1 MFQKNVGLFTTYSY
15 WRRITRP
22 HTHTHTHILFKTQ
35 TLHGAYE
42 GHNSCAEMGL
52 GFRVKGILINLRV
65 SYHVTHCISST
76 HVPMTSFEVAF
87 SCAEFTIYY
96 PCNNTRYWHP
106 IIYYYLLFIHLLSW
120 CTQLLSRL
128 QLHHSFCF
136 FCTMCP
142 VKWMNCSYL

>member
-1 MFQKNVGLFTTYSY
+1 MHQIICF
-15 WRRITRP
+15 RRMWAFSQHIRTEAAL
-22 HTHTHTHILFKTQ
+22 HTHTHTHILFKIQ

-52 GFRVKGILINLRV
+52 GFRVKGKLINLRV
-65 SYHVTHCISST
+65 SYHVTHSISST
-76 HVPMTSFEVAF
+76 HVPMNWFEVAF

-106 IIYYYLLFIHLLSW
+106 IIYYYLLSIHLFSW
-120 CTQLLSRL
+120 CTQLLTRL

-136 FCTMCP
+136 FLYYVP
-142 VKWMNCSYL
+142 S